1 MPRVTDQT
9 LPTHSKAEH
18 TFTVFRG
25 KDGKAVR
32 DATTLPALTGNQVL
46 VGVTHSGL
54 CGTDAHYWQAG
65 CVLGHEGSGVVKE
78 VGPAVKNL
86 KL

>member
-1 MPRVTDQT
+1 MPGVTDQA
-9 LPTHSKAEH
+9 LPNHSKAEN

-32 DATTLPALTGNQVL
+32 NTATLPASIGNQVL

-54 CGTDAHYWQAG
+54 CGRDAHYWQAG

-86 KL
+86 KV